1 MKVIFKNKEILP
13 ISNVI
18 SVKPAGDTLIL
29 LTDRNIN
36 YYPKYWEIE
45 LITGRE
51 ELI

>member
-1 MKVIFKNKEILP
+1 MKAIFKNKELLP
-13 ISNVI
+13 ISGII

-29 LTDRNIN
+29 LTDKQIN